1 MNPARLVLPA
11 LRWGGDTG
19 FDHEGQQITTA
30 LELGVGGFIIFGGTA
45 EAVSR
50 LVNSLRERSAVP
62 LLIASDLE
70 RGAGQQFQGLSELP
84 PPRALAALGDTEVVF
99 EAGRVTAAE
108 ARSVGI
114 DWVFAPVADLDA
126 NPANPIVQTR
136 AFGESPAAV
145 AECVRQWALGCRAG
159 GALSCIKHFPGHGRT
174 ATDSHAG
181 LPVVQ
186 ATAAELEQ
194 EDWPPFRAGIA
205 AGVPAV
211 MTGHIAYPAID
222 RSGKP
227 ATVSPILLGLLR
239 EQLGFDGVVV
249 SDALIMEGAFDGR
262 SEAEAYQE
270 AMNAGVDLLLYPRD
284 LRTAV
289 NAISGGAVTE
299 ARLNQASARYERLLR
314 QAAALPPAPP
324 TDGAALEHRLAERL
338 VDQGMRRG
346 AHPSLVPPFELVL
359 VDDDVGGPY
368 PPSPSDYVAQEL
380 RRLGVPLGAGGSRI
394 VLAFAE
400 PRAWKERSGL
410 SAHNRERLATL
421 APGADLMVLFA
432 HERLLADVPDG
443 PPVLLAWHRQRPLQL
458 AVARRL
464 ARRARPDVKGD
475 W

>member
-11 LRWGGDTG
+11 LRWRADTG
-19 FDHEGQQITTA
+19 FNHEEQLIATA

-45 EAVSR
+45 DAVSR
-50 LVNSLRERSAVP
+50 LVASLRERSSAP

-70 RGAGQQFQGLSELP
+70 RGAGQQFRGLSELP
-84 PPRALAALGDTEVVF
+84 PPRALAALNDADAIF

-136 AFGESPAAV
+136 SFGERPEAV
-145 AECVRQWALGCRAG
+145 AECVRQWVDGCHAG
-159 GALSCIKHFPGHGRT
+159 GALSCVKHFPGHGRT

-186 ATAAELEQ
+186 ASVGELEQ
-194 EDWPPFRAGIA
+194 ADWLPFRAGIA

-222 RSGKP
+222 PSGKP
-227 ATVSPILLGLLR
+227 ATVSPLLLGLLR
-239 EQLGFDGVVV
+239 DRLGFEGVVV
-249 SDALIMEGAFDGR
+249 SDALIMEGAFEGR
-262 SEAEAYQE
+262 SEAEAYRD
-270 AMNAGVDLLLYPRD
+270 AVNAGVDLLLYPRD
-284 LRTAV
+284 LHTAV
-289 NAISGGAVTE
+289 KAISNGAVPEPRLAE
-299 ARLNQASARYERLLR
+299 ATARYERLLQ
-314 QAAALPPAPP
+314 QAAELPPAPP
-324 TDGAALEHRLAERL
+324 ANGALLEQSLASRLVEQGIRRGEMPALEA
-338 VDQGMRRG
+338 
-346 AHPSLVPPFELVL
+346 PYELLL

-368 PPSPSDYVAQEL
+368 PPSSSDYVMQEL
-380 RRLGVPLGAGGSRI
+380 SRLGVPLGAGGSKI

-410 SAHNRERLATL
+410 SADNRALLASL
-421 APGADLMVLFA
+421 APDADLVVLFA
-432 HERLLADVPDG
+432 HERLVAEVPAG
-443 PPVLLAWHRQRPLQL
+443 PPVLLAWHRQHPLQL

-464 ARRARPDVKGD
+464 ARSGLHGLV
-475 W
+475 